1 MEVYAGYLENT
12 DHHVGLLLDAL
23 KDLQLLDDTL
33 IYLIIGDN
41 GASAEGRC
49 RAPSTR

>member
-12 DHHVGLLLDAL
+12 DHHVGELLNAL
-23 KDLQLLDDTL
+23 EDMHVLDDTL
-33 IYLIIGDN
+33 IITIIGDN